1 MLRLPP
7 VNAHRTLSFLLVAL
21 ASCSHRPA
29 PTEAA
34 PEEARTP
41 VVPDVAFDRAPTR
54 SATPAPLRV
63 GADEEVI
70 VMEEYPDGSY
80 ILRAPSVIRVAP
92 NRDAVALGVL
102 AVGTRLLRHEP
113 IDAPGCK
120 GGWVPVEPRG
130 FACVALEVVQDEP
143 RALMQPVLRGN
154 ARLPT
159 VYGRVRRDAKVY
171 ADADA
176 VRAGLSQPPAMSLTV
191 ERRGSLTIAGET
203 YWRTRHGLI
212 SRRDVRRLRGS
223 RFEGVALGEGV
234 SLPVA
239 WTLPGERRSVPV
251 LAKPSKRART
261 TSRLAA
267 HTMLAEPDAVP
278 GADFVEVPGKGWVA
292 RKDVRVAFPAEP
304 PADLEPDELWLDVNL
319 PEQTLVAYRGETPV
333 YATLVSTGKARYET
347 PVGEFRI
354 ERKVSMRTMNSRQG
368 AKETYAVDK
377 VPWTAYFKDSYALH
391 TAYWHSGFGRV
402 RSHGCINL
410 APADARRIYGWM
422 GPHAAPGWRE
432 VYATKDQPGT
442 RVLIRS

>member
-1 MLRLPP
+1 M
-7 VNAHRTLSFLLVAL
+7 
-21 ASCSHRPA
+21 
-29 PTEAA
+29 
-34 PEEARTP
+34 
-41 VVPDVAFDRAPTR
+41 AFERGPTR
-54 SATPAPLRV
+54 SAPREV
-63 GADEEVI
+63 SRGNEDEEVI
-70 VMEEYPDGSY
+70 VVEDVPDGSY
-80 ILRAPSVIRVAP
+80 ILRAPSIIRVAP
-92 NRDAVALGVL
+92 DSAAVALGVL
-102 AVGTRLLRHEP
+102 AVGTRLPRHEA

-130 FACVALEVVQDEP
+130 FACVAMDVVEAEP
-143 RALMQPVLRGN
+143 RALVQPVMRG
-154 ARLPT
+154 AATLPT

-176 VRAGLSQPPAMSLTV
+176 VLAGLSAPPAVSLTV
-191 ERRGSLTIAGET
+191 ERRGSVKIAGNT

-223 RFEGVALGEGV
+223 RFEGVALDENV

-239 WTLPGERRSVPV
+239 WTLPGKRRSVPV
-251 LAKPSKRART
+251 RSKPSKRART
-261 TSRLAA
+261 TGRLPA
-267 HTMLAEPDAVP
+267 HTALTEPDLATD
-278 GADFVEVPGKGWVA
+278 ASFVEVPGTGWVA
-292 RKDVRVAFPAEP
+292 RKDMRVALPAEP
-304 PADLEPDELWLDVNL
+304 PADLQTDELWLDVNL
-319 PEQTLVAYRGETPV
+319 QEQTLVAYRGETPV

-410 APADARRIYGWM
+410 APADAQRIYGWM

-432 VYATKDQPGT
+432 VYATDEQPGT
-442 RVLIRS
+442 RVVIRNG

>member
-1 MLRLPP
+1 M
-7 VNAHRTLSFLLVAL
+7 NAQRTLSLLLATL

-34 PEEARTP
+34 TEEAGVR
-41 VVPDVAFDRAPTR
+41 VVPDAAFERVPAQTA
-54 SATPAPLRV
+54 SAELV
-63 GADEEVI
+63 DVDEDEEILV
-70 VMEEYPDGSY
+70 VEELPDGSY
-80 ILRAPSVIRVAP
+80 ILRAPSVIRAAP
-92 NRDAVALGVL
+92 DRESVALGVL
-102 AVGTRLLRHEP
+102 AVGTRLPRHEP

-130 FACVALEVVQDEP
+130 FACVALDLVEDEP
-143 RALMQPVLRGN
+143 RALVQPVMRG
-154 ARLPT
+154 AATLPT
-159 VYGRVRRDAKVY
+159 VYGRVRRTAKVY

-176 VRAGLSQPPAMSLTV
+176 VRAGVSAPPAVSLTV
-191 ERRGSLTIAGET
+191 ERRGSVKIAGET

-212 SRRDVRRLRGS
+212 SGREVRRLRGS
-223 RFEGVALGEGV
+223 RFEGVALGEDV

-239 WTLPGERRSVPV
+239 WTLPGERRSVRV
-251 LAKPSKRART
+251 HSKPSKRARPAG
-261 TSRLAA
+261 RLPA
-267 HTMLAEPDAVP
+267 HTALTDPNLTADPD
-278 GADFVEVPGKGWVA
+278 FLEVAGKGWVA
-292 RKDVRVAFPAEP
+292 RKDVRVALATQP
-304 PADLEPDELWLDVNL
+304 PADLQPEELWLDVNL
-319 PEQTLVAYRGETPV
+319 QEQTLVAYRGENPV

-410 APADARRIYGWM
+410 APADAQRIYGWM

-432 VYATKDQPGT
+432 VYATDEQPGT
-442 RVLIRS
+442 RVVIREG